1 MQDKQILT
9 GGKKQM
15 QNEDRT
21 GTGRVGSTVAK
32 KNGFLGKY
40 DPTLFWGTLILVS
53 AITLWGILGPT
64 SFSAAMS
71 SSQSWISVNFG
82 WFFMLTVA
90 IFIIF
95 IVWAGIRYGK
105 VPLCQEG
112 EVPEFSYFSWIAM
125 LFSCGIGIGFI
136 FWGVAEPLYH
146 YTSTPYL
153 AESGTPEAA
162 RVAMQISLL
171 HWGIHGWVCYAVAGL
186 AIAYTTYRLKM
197 PLSVS
202 NALYGILGSKT
213 DGFWGK
219 LVDFLASFATIA
231 GIATSLGMG
240 LISIRFGIN
249 HVFGLELGTTG
260 LVVVMFLLI
269 SIYIISAVSGLHK
282 GIKILSDVNM
292 SLAFCVLIFFLIA
305 GPTLFLLNLMVDS
318 IGSYFS
324 SFVFMSFWT
333 DPMAQASEG
342 KWMGWWTIFY
352 WCWWIAWGPFVGG
365 FVARISKGRTIGEFV
380 VGVLLVPLV
389 ITVVWFSVVG
399 GGALHAEINGT
410 LEMYKAIAADAGSG
424 IFTLLTIYPLGSI
437 ISFIVF
443 INLIIFLVTSA
454 DSASFF
460 VGMIVTGGELEPST
474 AIKLI
479 FGFLIGAISVV
490 LLITGGLKALQ
501 TASIVAALPFAF
513 VMLGMVASTIRL
525 LNKEKQ

>member
-1 MQDKQILT
+1 
-9 GGKKQM
+9 
-15 QNEDRT
+15 
-21 GTGRVGSTVAK
+21 
-32 KNGFLGKY
+32 
-40 DPTLFWGTLILVS
+40 
-53 AITLWGILGPT
+53 
-64 SFSAAMS
+64 MS
-71 SSQSWISVNFG
+71 
-82 WFFMLTVA
+82 
-90 IFIIF
+90 
-95 IVWAGIRYGK
+95 
-105 VPLCQEG
+105 
-112 EVPEFSYFSWIAM
+112 
-125 LFSCGIGIGFI
+125 
-136 FWGVAEPLYH
+136 GV
-146 YTSTPYL
+146 
-153 AESGTPEAA
+153 
-162 RVAMQISLL
+162 V
-171 HWGIHGWVCYAVAGL
+171 
-186 AIAYTTYRLKM
+186 
-197 PLSVS
+197 
-202 NALYGILGSKT
+202 
-213 DGFWGK
+213 K

-269 SIYIISAVSGLHK
+269 GIYIISAVSGLHK

-318 IGSYFS
+318 IGAYFS

-474 AIKLI
+474 AVKLI

-501 TASIVAALPFAF
+501 TASIVAALPFAL
-513 VMLGMVASTIRL
+513 VMLGMVASTILL